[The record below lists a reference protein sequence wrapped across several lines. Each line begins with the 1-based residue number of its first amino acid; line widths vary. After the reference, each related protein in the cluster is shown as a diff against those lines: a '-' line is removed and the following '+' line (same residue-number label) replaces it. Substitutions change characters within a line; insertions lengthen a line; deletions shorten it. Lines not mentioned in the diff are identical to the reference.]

1 MRDVSVGDP
10 VRYGADVRVVDS
22 DCSALDVDVID
33 AVFVIIGDRVDVDV
47 IVCVFVMNPVYDI
60 VDDPVEVF
68 DGRVEDVYVDDVVEV
83 FEGRSVVVC
92 VRL

>member
-22 DCSALDVDVID
+22 DCSALDVDVIE

-47 IVCVFVMNPVYDI
+47 IVCVFVMNPV
-60 VDDPVEVF
+60 
-68 DGRVEDVYVDDVVEV
+68 
-83 FEGRSVVVC
+83 
-92 VRL
+92 